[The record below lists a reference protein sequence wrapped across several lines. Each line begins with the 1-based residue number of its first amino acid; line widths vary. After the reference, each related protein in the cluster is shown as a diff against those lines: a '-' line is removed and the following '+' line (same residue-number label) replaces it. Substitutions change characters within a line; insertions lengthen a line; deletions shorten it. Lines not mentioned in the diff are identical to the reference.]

1 MLNSLNKKL
10 SCVDMVGMK
19 TNRVLAILTVF
30 ILNAAAGF
38 CLTGPTL
45 LMDSQP
51 HSTEYVYGIGPIMK
65 YKRVAAPQNFGGDM
79 TVWGVRAFAGKL
91 YDPEIGFVYYSGT
104 LNGESQKF
112 NLDMAGLTLED
123 SFREDARVKWR
134 VSFGVGHYRLRSRA
148 SGYEFN
154 KGSFSFL
161 EPMIVGVLPMSRHIV
176 LEFGAGYTFAG
187 ATGVRVEGLALNA
200 ELLMGKF

>member
-1 MLNSLNKKL
+1 MCTALKKKFH
-10 SCVDMVGMK
+10 SVDK
-19 TNRVLAILTVF
+19 AIMRKLKLFFGIF
-30 ILNAAAGF
+30 ICLFVSQAAF

-51 HSTEYVYGIGPIMK
+51 KSTEYVYGIGPVAK
-65 YKRVAAPQNFGGDM
+65 YKRVAAPQNFGGEM
-79 TVWGVRAFAGKL
+79 NVWGVRAFAGKL
-91 YDPEIGFVYYSGT
+91 YDPEIGVVFYTGT
-104 LNGESQKF
+104 LNGESLKF

-134 VSFGVGHYRLRSRA
+134 ASFGVGTYRLRSKA
-148 SGYEFN
+148 SGFEFN
-154 KGSFSFL
+154 KGSFTFL

-187 ATGVRVEGLALNA
+187 ATGVRLEGLALNA

>member
-1 MLNSLNKKL
+1 MNA
-10 SCVDMVGMK
+10 MK
-19 TNRVLAILTVF
+19 IKRFLLIITLF
-30 ILNAAAGF
+30 ILYATAGF
-38 CLTGPTL
+38 SLTGPTL

-51 HSTEYVYGIGPIMK
+51 KSSEYVYGVGPIMK

-79 TVWGVRAFAGKL
+79 TVWGIRAFAGRL
-91 YDPEIGFVYYSGT
+91 YDPEIGFVFYSGT

-123 SFREDARVKWR
+123 SFREDSRVKWR
-134 VSFGVGHYRLRSRA
+134 VSFGVGDYRLRSRA

-154 KGSFSFL
+154 KGSFSFF
-161 EPMIVGVLPMSRHIV
+161 EPMIIGVLPMSRHII

>member
-1 MLNSLNKKL
+1 LNLLKKKPL
-10 SCVDMVGMK
+10 SVDMNAMK
-19 TNRVLAILTVF
+19 IKRFLLIITLF
-30 ILNAAAGF
+30 ILYATAGF
-38 CLTGPTL
+38 SLTGPTL

-51 HSTEYVYGIGPIMK
+51 KSSEYVYGVGPIMK

-79 TVWGVRAFAGKL
+79 TVWGIRAFAGRL
-91 YDPEIGFVYYSGT
+91 YDPEIGFVFYSGT

-123 SFREDARVKWR
+123 SFREDSRVKWR
-134 VSFGVGHYRLRSRA
+134 VSFGVGDYRLRSRA

-154 KGSFSFL
+154 KGSFSFF
-161 EPMIVGVLPMSRHIV
+161 EPMIIGVLPMSRHII

>member
-1 MLNSLNKKL
+1 LNLLKKKPL
-10 SCVDMVGMK
+10 SVDMNAMK
-19 TNRVLAILTVF
+19 IKRFLLIITLF
-30 ILNAAAGF
+30 ILYATAGF
-38 CLTGPTL
+38 SLTGPTL

-51 HSTEYVYGIGPIMK
+51 KSSEYVYGVGPIMK

-79 TVWGVRAFAGKL
+79 TVWGIRAFAGRL
-91 YDPEIGFVYYSGT
+91 YDPEIGFVFYSGT

-123 SFREDARVKWR
+123 SFREDSRVKWR
-134 VSFGVGHYRLRSRA
+134 VSFGVGDYRLRSRA

-154 KGSFSFL
+154 KGSFSFF
-161 EPMIVGVLPMSRHIV
+161 EPMIIGVLPMSRHIV

>member
-1 MLNSLNKKL
+1 MNA
-10 SCVDMVGMK
+10 MK
-19 TNRVLAILTVF
+19 IKRFLLIITLF
-30 ILNAAAGF
+30 ILYATAGF
-38 CLTGPTL
+38 SLTGPTL

-51 HSTEYVYGIGPIMK
+51 KSSEYVYGVGPIMK

-79 TVWGVRAFAGKL
+79 TVWGIRAFAGRL
-91 YDPEIGFVYYSGT
+91 YDPEIGFVFYSGT

-123 SFREDARVKWR
+123 SFREDSRVKWR
-134 VSFGVGHYRLRSRA
+134 VSFGVGDYRLRSRA

-154 KGSFSFL
+154 KGSFSFF
-161 EPMIVGVLPMSRHIV
+161 EPMIIGVLPMSRHIV

>member
-1 MLNSLNKKL
+1 
-10 SCVDMVGMK
+10 MK
-19 TNRVLAILTVF
+19 IKRFLLIITLF
-30 ILNAAAGF
+30 ILYATAGF
-38 CLTGPTL
+38 SLTGPTL

-51 HSTEYVYGIGPIMK
+51 KSSEYVYGVGPIMK

-79 TVWGVRAFAGKL
+79 TVWGIRAFAGRL
-91 YDPEIGFVYYSGT
+91 YDPEIGFVFYSGT

-134 VSFGVGHYRLRSRA
+134 ASFGVGTYRLRSKA
-148 SGYEFN
+148 SGFEFN
-154 KGSFSFL
+154 KGSFTFL
-161 EPMIVGVLPMSRHIV
+161 EPMIIGVLPMTRHIV